1 MLVLING
8 YNMHEK
14 ISIIGAGSWGTAL
27 AIHLAGNFG
36 QISLWVYE
44 KELCETITRT
54 RDNAWFLTGHPLPKN
69 IHPTSSLQSA
79 VQGQSL
85 ILLVVPTH
93 VIRQTLY
100 QIKTFIEKDCLVISA
115 SKGIENDTL
124 FTSHQITQ
132 DVLGPNTPTAT
143 ISGPTFAKE
152 IAEGV
157 PSALLASAENLE
169 TARLIQE
176 LFTTD
181 KMKVFANDD
190 LVGVE
195 IGGALKNV
203 IAIATGISDGLGLG
217 YNTRAAL
224 ITRGLVEISRIGT
237 ELGAKPKTF
246 YGLTGLGDLVLT
258 CTGDLSRNRQL
269 GGQLGQGKSLKEITE
284 NMKMVA
290 EGVLTV
296 KSAYSLIKKFNVQA
310 AIMEETYRVLHE
322 NKSPGQALKD
332 LMKVKISTEFSGIKG
347 LE

>member
-1 MLVLING
+1 
-8 YNMHEK
+8 MHEK

-27 AIHLAGNFG
+27 AIHLSGKFR

-44 KELCETITRT
+44 KELCDTLIQSKE
-54 RDNAWFLTGHPLPKN
+54 NPWFLPGHPLPEN
-69 IHPTSSLQSA
+69 IQPTSSLESA
-79 VQGQSL
+79 IRGQSI

-93 VIRQTLY
+93 VIRQTLTE
-100 QIKTFIEKDCLVISA
+100 ISPFLSKDCLLICA

-124 FTSHQITQ
+124 FTTHQIFQ
-132 DVLGPNTPTAT
+132 DVLNTSYSIAS

-152 IAEGV
+152 VASGV
-157 PSALLASAENLE
+157 PSALVASAEDLE
-169 TARLIQE
+169 TASQVQE
-176 LFTTD
+176 IFSTD
-181 KMKVFANDD
+181 KMKVFTSTD

-203 IAIATGISDGLGLG
+203 IAIATGICDGLGLG
-217 YNTRAAL
+217 FNTRAAL

-237 ELGAKPKTF
+237 ELGARPETF

-269 GGQLGQGKSLKEITE
+269 GIQLGQGKSLQEITK

-296 KSAYSLIKKFNVQA
+296 KSAYSLMKKFNVQA
-310 AIMEETYRVLHE
+310 AIIEETYRVLHE
-322 NKSPGQALKD
+322 NKSPDQALKD
-332 LMKVKISTEFSGIKG
+332 LMKLEISTEFTGIKG
-347 LE
+347 LR

>member
-1 MLVLING
+1 MLKRH
-8 YNMHEK
+8 NMHEK

-27 AIHLAGNFG
+27 AIHLASNFR

-44 KELCETITRT
+44 QDLCDTLTHTRENT
-54 RDNAWFLTGHPLPKN
+54 WFLPGHPLPEN
-69 IHPTSSLQSA
+69 IQLTSSLQSA
-79 VQGQSL
+79 IPGQSL

-93 VIRQTLY
+93 VIRQILS
-100 QIKTFIEKDCLVISA
+100 QIKPFLEKDCLLICA

-124 FTSHQITQ
+124 FTTHQIIQ
-132 DVLGPNTPTAT
+132 DVLNIDNSVST

-152 IAEGV
+152 VASGV
-157 PSALLASAENLE
+157 PSALVASAETLA
-169 TARLIQE
+169 TAKQVQE

-181 KMKVFANDD
+181 KMKVFTSTD

-217 YNTRAAL
+217 FNTRAAL

-237 ELGAKPKTF
+237 KLGARPETF

-269 GGQLGQGKSLKEITE
+269 GIQLGKGKSLKEITE

-310 AIMEETYRVLHE
+310 AIMEETYRVLYE
-322 NKSPGQALKD
+322 NKSPGQALED
-332 LMKVKISTEFSGIKG
+332 LMKIEISTEFAGIEG

>member
-1 MLVLING
+1 
-8 YNMHEK
+8 MHK
-14 ISIIGAGSWGTAL
+14 QISIIGAGSWGTAL
-27 AIHLAGNFG
+27 AIHLANNFR

-44 KELCETITRT
+44 KELCASMTRT
-54 RDNAWFLTGHPLPKN
+54 RENAWFLPGHPLPEN
-69 IHPTSSLQSA
+69 IHPTSSLQYA
-79 VQGQSL
+79 VKEQSL

-93 VIRQTLY
+93 VVRQTLF
-100 QIKTFIEKDCLVISA
+100 QIKPYISKDCLIISA
-115 SKGIENDTL
+115 SKGIENETL
-124 FTSHQITQ
+124 LTGHQIIK
-132 DVLGPNTPTAT
+132 DILDISSAT

-152 IAEGV
+152 VAKGI

-169 TARLIQE
+169 TAKQVQE
-176 LFTTD
+176 LFTTE
-181 KMKVFANDD
+181 KMKVFANND
-190 LVGVE
+190 LIGVE

-217 YNTRAAL
+217 FNTRAAL

-237 ELGAKPKTF
+237 KLGAKPETF

-269 GGQLGQGKSLKEITE
+269 GIQLGKGKTLKEITE

-296 KSAYSLIKKFNVQA
+296 KSAYSMIKKFNVQA

-322 NKSPGQALKD
+322 NKPPGQALKD
-332 LMKVKISTEFSGIKG
+332 LMKVEISTEFAGIKG

>member
-1 MLVLING
+1 ML
-8 YNMHEK
+8 ET

-27 AIHLAGNFG
+27 AIHLAGKFR

-44 KELCETITRT
+44 NDLCDTLTQSRE
-54 RDNAWFLTGHPLPKN
+54 NKWFLPGHPLPCN
-69 IHPTSSLQSA
+69 IQPTSSLKTA
-79 VQGQSL
+79 IKGQTI

-93 VIRQTLY
+93 VIRETLK
-100 QIKTFIEKDCLVISA
+100 QIKPFLEKDCLLICA

-124 FTSHQITQ
+124 FTTHQIFQ
-132 DVLGPNTPTAT
+132 DVLHVNCSIAS

-152 IAEGV
+152 VASGV
-157 PSALLASAENLE
+157 PSALVASAETQSIAN
-169 TARLIQE
+169 QVQK

-181 KMKVFANDD
+181 KMKVFTSTE
-190 LVGVE
+190 LIGVE

-203 IAIATGISDGLGLG
+203 IAIATGICDGLGLG
-217 YNTRAAL
+217 FNTRAAL

-237 ELGAKPKTF
+237 KLGARPETF

-269 GGQLGQGKSLKEITE
+269 GIELGKGKSLEEITE

-310 AIMEETYRVLHE
+310 AIMEETYRVLYE
-322 NKSPGQALKD
+322 KKSPGKALED
-332 LMKVKISTEFSGIKG
+332 LMKMEISSEFAGIEG
-347 LE
+347 LQ

>member
-1 MLVLING
+1 
-8 YNMHEK
+8 MHEK

-27 AIHLAGNFG
+27 AIHLSKNFR
-36 QISLWVYE
+36 QISLWVHE
-44 KELCETITRT
+44 PELCDAMTRNRENT
-54 RDNAWFLTGHPLPKN
+54 WFLPKHPLPEN
-69 IHPTSSLQSA
+69 IYPTTSVQSA
-79 VQGQSL
+79 VKGQTL

-93 VIRQTLY
+93 VIRQTLAR
-100 QIKTFIEKDCLVISA
+100 IKPFIEKDCLFISA

-124 FTSHQITQ
+124 FTSHQIIQ
-132 DVLGPNTPTAT
+132 DVLDANTPTAT

-157 PSALLASAENLE
+157 PSALLASSENLE
-169 TARLIQE
+169 TARQVQE
-176 LFTTD
+176 FFTTD
-181 KMKVFANDD
+181 KMKVFANTDQ
-190 LVGVE
+190 VGVE

-203 IAIATGISDGLGLG
+203 IAIATGICDGLGLG
-217 YNTRAAL
+217 FNTRAAL

-237 ELGAKPKTF
+237 ALGAKPETF

-269 GGQLGQGKSLKEITE
+269 GIQLGKGQSLKEITE

-296 KSAYSLIKKFNVQA
+296 KSAHSLIKKFNVQA
-310 AIMEETYRVLHE
+310 SIMEETYRVLYE
-322 NKSPGQALKD
+322 NKSPVQALKD
-332 LMKVKISTEFSGIKG
+332 LMKVEISTEFVGIKG

>member
-1 MLVLING
+1 
-8 YNMHEK
+8 MHEK

-27 AIHLAGNFG
+27 AIHLSGKFR

-44 KELCETITRT
+44 KELCDTLTQSKE
-54 RDNAWFLTGHPLPKN
+54 NAWFLPGHPLPEN
-69 IHPTSSLQSA
+69 IQPTSSLESA
-79 VQGQSL
+79 IRGQSI

-93 VIRQTLY
+93 VIRQTLTK
-100 QIKTFIEKDCLVISA
+100 ISPFLAKDCLLICA

-124 FTSHQITQ
+124 FTTHQIFQ
-132 DVLGPNTPTAT
+132 DVLNTSYSIAS

-152 IAEGV
+152 VASGV
-157 PSALLASAENLE
+157 PSALVASAEDLE
-169 TARLIQE
+169 TASQVQE
-176 LFTTD
+176 IFSTD
-181 KMKVFANDD
+181 KMKVFTSTD

-203 IAIATGISDGLGLG
+203 IAIATGICDGLGLG
-217 YNTRAAL
+217 FNTRAAL

-237 ELGAKPKTF
+237 ELGARPETF

-269 GGQLGQGKSLKEITE
+269 GIQLGKGQSLQEITK

-296 KSAYSLIKKFNVQA
+296 KSAYSLMKKFDVQA
-310 AIMEETYRVLHE
+310 AIIEETYRVLHE
-322 NKSPGQALKD
+322 NKSPDQALKD
-332 LMKVKISTEFSGIKG
+332 LMKLEISTEFTGIKG
-347 LE
+347 LR

>member
-1 MLVLING
+1 
-8 YNMHEK
+8 MHK
-14 ISIIGAGSWGTAL
+14 QISIIGAGSWGTAL
-27 AIHLAGNFG
+27 AIHLANNFR

-44 KELCETITRT
+44 KELCASMTRT
-54 RDNAWFLTGHPLPKN
+54 RENAWFLPGHPLPEN
-69 IHPTSSLQSA
+69 IHPTSSLQYA
-79 VQGQSL
+79 VKEQSL

-93 VIRQTLY
+93 VLRQTLF
-100 QIKTFIEKDCLVISA
+100 QIKPFISKDCLIISA
-115 SKGIENDTL
+115 SKGIENETL
-124 FTSHQITQ
+124 LTGHQIIK
-132 DVLGPNTPTAT
+132 DILDISSAT

-152 IAEGV
+152 VAKGI

-169 TARLIQE
+169 TAKQVQE
-176 LFTTD
+176 LFTTE
-181 KMKVFANDD
+181 KMKVFANND
-190 LVGVE
+190 LIGVE

-217 YNTRAAL
+217 FNTRAAL

-237 ELGAKPKTF
+237 KLGAKPETF

-269 GGQLGQGKSLKEITE
+269 GIQLGKGKTLKEITE

-296 KSAYSLIKKFNVQA
+296 KSAYSMIKKFNVQA

-322 NKSPGQALKD
+322 NKPPGQALKD
-332 LMKVKISTEFSGIKG
+332 LMKVEISTEFAGIKG

>member
-1 MLVLING
+1 
-8 YNMHEK
+8 MHEK

-27 AIHLAGNFG
+27 AIHLAGNFN

-44 KELCETITRT
+44 KELCDTITRT
-54 RDNAWFLTGHPLPKN
+54 RDNAWFLPGHPLPKN

-79 VQGQSL
+79 VEGQSL

-93 VIRQTLY
+93 VIRQTLT
-100 QIKTFIEKDCLVISA
+100 QIKPFIGKDCLVISA

-132 DVLGPNTPTAT
+132 DILGPNIPTAT

-152 IAEGV
+152 VAEGV

-169 TARLIQE
+169 TARQVQE

-237 ELGAKPKTF
+237 ELGAKPETF
-246 YGLTGLGDLVLT
+246 SGLTGLGDLVLT

-269 GGQLGQGKSLKEITE
+269 GIQLGQGKSLKEITE

-322 NKSPGQALKD
+322 NKSPGHALKD
-332 LMKVKISTEFSGIKG
+332 LMKVEISTEFAGIKG

>member
-1 MLVLING
+1 M
-8 YNMHEK
+8 
-14 ISIIGAGSWGTAL
+14 
-27 AIHLAGNFG
+27 AIHLANNFR

-44 KELCETITRT
+44 KELCASMTRT
-54 RDNAWFLTGHPLPKN
+54 RENAWFLPGHPLPEN
-69 IHPTSSLQSA
+69 IHPTSSLQYA
-79 VQGQSL
+79 VKEQSL

-93 VIRQTLY
+93 VLRQTLF
-100 QIKTFIEKDCLVISA
+100 QIKPYISKDCLIISA
-115 SKGIENDTL
+115 SKGIENETL
-124 FTSHQITQ
+124 LTGHQIIK
-132 DVLGPNTPTAT
+132 DILDISSAT

-152 IAEGV
+152 VAKGI

-169 TARLIQE
+169 TAKQVQE
-176 LFTTD
+176 LFTTE
-181 KMKVFANDD
+181 KMKVFANND
-190 LVGVE
+190 LIGVE

-217 YNTRAAL
+217 FNTRAAL

-237 ELGAKPKTF
+237 KLGAKPETF

-269 GGQLGQGKSLKEITE
+269 GIQLGKGKTLKEITE

-296 KSAYSLIKKFNVQA
+296 KSAYSMIKKFNVQA

-322 NKSPGQALKD
+322 NKPPGQALKD
-332 LMKVKISTEFSGIKG
+332 LMKVEISTEFAGIKG

>member
-1 MLVLING
+1 
-8 YNMHEK
+8 MHEK

-27 AIHLAGNFG
+27 AIHLASNFRH
-36 QISLWVYE
+36 ISLWVYE
-44 KELCETITRT
+44 KELCEAMTDSRE
-54 RDNAWFLTGHPLPKN
+54 NVWFLPRHPLPEN
-69 IHPTSSLQSA
+69 IHPTSSLQTA
-79 VQGQSL
+79 GQSSL

-93 VIRQTLY
+93 VIRQTLT
-100 QIKTFIEKDCLVISA
+100 QLKPFIPKDCLIISA

-124 FTSHQITQ
+124 FTSHQIIQ
-132 DVLGPNTPTAT
+132 DVLGANVSTAT

-152 IAEGV
+152 VAEGV
-157 PSALLASAENLE
+157 PSALLASAANLE
-169 TARLIQE
+169 TARQVQE

-217 YNTRAAL
+217 FNTRAAL

-237 ELGAKPKTF
+237 KLGAKPETF

-269 GGQLGQGKSLKEITE
+269 GVQLGQGKSLQEITE

-310 AIMEETYRVLHE
+310 SIMEETYRVLHE
-322 NKSPGQALKD
+322 NKSPAQALED
-332 LMKVKISTEFSGIKG
+332 LMKVEISTEFAGIKG